1 MNMLQ
6 GLLNRVSMPLL
17 EEPAPSDQQ
26 LENIFQAAL
35 RAPDHG
41 RLNPYRFIVIAG
53 EQRQALGELFAER
66 LLALN
71 PEADEK
77 ALHKALNMPLRAP
90 LLVALVAC
98 PQAHAYVPVAEQVQT
113 TACAGQNILHAA
125 FAQGLGAVWRTGWV
139 AEDKAIIR
147 SLGLKEDEQ
156 MLGYIYLGTPKNPA
170 KSAPAIDSSA
180 FVSSWAGNQ

>member
-1 MNMLQ
+1 MLQ
-6 GLLNRVSMPLL
+6 GLLNRVSVPLL
-17 EEPAPSDQQ
+17 EEPAPSDEQ

-77 ALHKALNMPLRAP
+77 ALQNALNMTLRAP
-90 LLVALVAC
+90 
-98 PQAHAYVPVAEQVQT
+98 
-113 TACAGQNILHAA
+113 
-125 FAQGLGAVWRTGWV
+125 
-139 AEDKAIIR
+139 
-147 SLGLKEDEQ
+147 
-156 MLGYIYLGTPKNPA
+156 
-170 KSAPAIDSSA
+170 
-180 FVSSWAGNQ
+180 

>member
-1 MNMLQ
+1 MLQ

-17 EEPAPSDQQ
+17 EEPAPSHEQ

-35 RAPDHG
+35 RSPDHG
-41 RLNPYRFIVIAG
+41 RLNPYRFIVIGG
-53 EQRQALGELFAER
+53 EQRQALGELFVER

-77 ALHKALNMPLRAP
+77 ACNKARNMPLRAP

-98 PQAHAYVPVAEQVQT
+98 PRQHAKVPVAEQVCT

-139 AEDKAIIR
+139 AEDKEIIR
-147 SLGLKEDEQ
+147 RLGLKEDEQ

-170 KSAPAIDSSA
+170 KSAPAIDSST